1 MWKKI
6 RNHTPCK
13 SYDPKLIKN
22 LKIRVICTQG
32 RKKNW
37 YAERNITTSP
47 CMHIYLNIRRR
58 KKNRKCPEMFNIQIN
73 TGMLIHSIGYTYGT
87 SCVQGSLREKKEV
100 QSCCLTPSW
109 CPNCM
114 SHFSNIVMS
123 SIVEWGQI
131 SLFKSILWKRM
142 K

>member
-1 MWKKI
+1 MYPGQKK
-6 RNHTPCK
+6 
-13 SYDPKLIKN
+13 KLI
-22 LKIRVICTQG
+22 C
-32 RKKNW
+32 RKKYHNLPL
-37 YAERNITTSP
+37 YA
-47 CMHIYLNIRRR
+47 YLSKYKEK

-100 QSCCLTPSW
+100 QSRCLTPLW

-123 SIVEWGQI
+123 SIVEWSQI
-131 SLFKSILWKRM
+131 SLFKSILWKRI